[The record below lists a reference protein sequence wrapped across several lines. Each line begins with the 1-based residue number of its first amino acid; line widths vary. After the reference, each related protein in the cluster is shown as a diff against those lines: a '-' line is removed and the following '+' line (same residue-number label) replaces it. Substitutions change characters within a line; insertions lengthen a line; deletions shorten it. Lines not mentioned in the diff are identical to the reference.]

1 MLFKIIL
8 KNGKNGERRSEKMF
22 VKFKKLQFLTDKE
35 TAEWQEEDSVSAINK
50 KIKVVKGVKEKLGF
64 FTK

>member
-1 MLFKIIL
+1 
-8 KNGKNGERRSEKMF
+8 MF